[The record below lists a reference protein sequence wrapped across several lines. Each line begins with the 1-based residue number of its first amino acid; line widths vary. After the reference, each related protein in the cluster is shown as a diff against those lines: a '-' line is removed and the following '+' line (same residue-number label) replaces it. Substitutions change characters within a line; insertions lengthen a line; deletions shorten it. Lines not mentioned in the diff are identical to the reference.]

1 LGEFMKKLLAVFTVL
16 SMLFALPASAAEMN
30 FGFSLMAG
38 QFDTDG
44 SETEKT
50 VSGVTSEK
58 TTKSLSENFYG
69 GSIFAEIEADNGI
82 IVGLDYIPL
91 DIKLGSGARTD
102 SSSGADDTSEADT
115 GDRSAEANVKDL
127 YTIYAHY
134 PIGPVYAVLGYMSA
148 DVATAETLPTS
159 SYGDASI
166 NGWQYGLGVK
176 RDSMRFEIAY
186 SDFDS
191 ISLTSSAN
199 TNKIEAD
206 ADALNAKLSFAF

>member
-1 LGEFMKKLLAVFTVL
+1 MKKLLAVFTVL

-58 TTKSLSENFYG
+58 TTKSLSETFYG
-69 GSIFAEIEADNGI
+69 GSLFAEIEADNGI
-82 IVGLDYIPL
+82 RIGLDYVPL

-102 SSSGADDTSEADT
+102 SSSGADVASEADT

-127 YTIYAHY
+127 FTIYTHV
-134 PIGPVYAVLGYMSA
+134 PVGPVYAVLGYMDA
-148 DVATAETLPTS
+148 DVTTSETLPTS
-159 SYGDASI
+159 TYGNTSI

>member
-1 LGEFMKKLLAVFTVL
+1 MKKLLAVFTVL
-16 SMLFALPASAAEMN
+16 SMLFALPASAVEMN

-58 TTKSLSENFYG
+58 TTKSLSEDFIG
-69 GSIFAEIEADNGI
+69 GSIFAEVEADNGI
-82 IVGLDYIPL
+82 IIGLDYVPL

-102 SSSGADDTSEADT
+102 SSSGADVAAEADT

-127 YTIYAHY
+127 FTVYAHY
-134 PIGPVYAVLGYMSA
+134 PVGPAYAILGYMSA

-176 RDSMRFEIAY
+176 RDRMRFEIAY

>member
-1 LGEFMKKLLAVFTVL
+1 MKKLLAVFTVL
-16 SMLFALPASAAEMN
+16 SMLFALPASAAGLN

-50 VSGVTSEK
+50 VTGVTSEK
-58 TTKSLSENFYG
+58 TSKSLSEDFYG

-82 IVGLDYIPL
+82 IIGLDYIPL
-91 DIKLGSGARTD
+91 DIKLGSGSRTD
-102 SSSGADDTSEADT
+102 SSSGADVASEADT

-127 YTIYAHY
+127 FTIYTHV
-134 PIGPVYAVLGYMSA
+134 PVGPVYAVLGYMDA
-148 DVATAETLPTS
+148 DVTTSETLPTS
-159 SYGDASI
+159 TYGNTSI

-191 ISLTSSAN
+191 ISLTSTAN

-206 ADALNAKLSFAF
+206 ADALNAKISFAF

>member
-1 LGEFMKKLLAVFTVL
+1 MKKLLAVFTVL
-16 SMLFALPASAAEMN
+16 SMLFALPANAAGMN

>member
-1 LGEFMKKLLAVFTVL
+1 MKKLLAVFTVL

-102 SSSGADDTSEADT
+102 SSSGADVAAEADT

-127 YTIYAHY
+127 FTIYTHV
-134 PIGPVYAVLGYMSA
+134 PVGPVYAVLGYMDA
-148 DVATAETLPTS
+148 DVTTSETLPTS
-159 SYGDASI
+159 TYGNTSI

>member
-1 LGEFMKKLLAVFTVL
+1 MKKLLAVFTVL
-16 SMLFALPASAAEMN
+16 SMLFALPANAAGMN

-50 VSGVTSEK
+50 VTGVTSEK
-58 TTKSLSENFYG
+58 TSKSLSEDFYG

-82 IVGLDYIPL
+82 IIGLDYIPL
-91 DIKLGSGARTD
+91 DIKLGSGSRTD
-102 SSSGADDTSEADT
+102 SSSGADVASEADT

-127 YTIYAHY
+127 FTIYTHV
-134 PIGPVYAVLGYMSA
+134 PVGPVYAVLGYMDA
-148 DVATAETLPTS
+148 DVTTSESLPTS
-159 SYGDASI
+159 TYGDASI

-176 RDSMRFEIAY
+176 RDMMRFEIAY

-191 ISLTSSAN
+191 ISLTSTAN

-206 ADALNAKLSFAF
+206 ADALNAKISFAF

>member
-1 LGEFMKKLLAVFTVL
+1 MKKLLAVFTVL
-16 SMLFALPASAAEMN
+16 SMLFALPANAAGMN

-58 TTKSLSENFYG
+58 TSKSVSENFYG

-82 IVGLDYIPL
+82 IIGLDYVPL
-91 DIKLGSGARTD
+91 DIKLGSGSRTD
-102 SSSGADDTSEADT
+102 SATAAAGVDT

-127 YTIYAHY
+127 FTIYTHV
-134 PIGPVYAVLGYMSA
+134 PVGPVYAVLGYMDA
-148 DVATAETLPTS
+148 DVTTSESLPTS
-159 SYGDASI
+159 TYGDASI
-166 NGWQYGLGVK
+166 NGWQFGVGIK
-176 RDSMRFEIAY
+176 RDMMRFEVAY

-191 ISLTSSAN
+191 ISLTSTAN

>member
-1 LGEFMKKLLAVFTVL
+1 MKKLLAVFTVL
-16 SMLFALPASAAEMN
+16 SMLFALPANAAGMN

-127 YTIYAHY
+127 YTIYTHV
-134 PIGPVYAVLGYMSA
+134 PVGPVYAVLGYMSA

-159 SYGDASI
+159 TYGDASI

>member
-1 LGEFMKKLLAVFTVL
+1 MKKLLAVFTVL

>member
-1 LGEFMKKLLAVFTVL
+1 MKKLLAVFTVL
-16 SMLFALPASAAEMN
+16 SMLFAVPASAAEMN

-58 TTKSLSENFYG
+58 TSKSLSEDFFG

-102 SSSGADDTSEADT
+102 SSSGADVASEADT

-127 YTIYAHY
+127 FTIYTHV
-134 PIGPVYAVLGYMSA
+134 PVGPVYAVLGYMDA
-148 DVATAETLPTS
+148 DVTTSETLPTS

>member
-1 LGEFMKKLLAVFTVL
+1 MKKLLAVFTVL
-16 SMLFALPASAAEMN
+16 SMLFALPASAVEMN

-127 YTIYAHY
+127 YTIYTHV
-134 PIGPVYAVLGYMSA
+134 PVGPVYAVLGYMSA

-159 SYGDASI
+159 TYGDASI

>member
-1 LGEFMKKLLAVFTVL
+1 MKKLLAVFTVL
-16 SMLFALPASAAEMN
+16 SMLFALPANAAGMN

-38 QFDTDG
+38 QYDTDG

-58 TTKSLSENFYG
+58 TTKSVSETFYG
-69 GSIFAEIEADNGI
+69 GSIFAEVEADNGI

-102 SSSGADDTSEADT
+102 SSSGADVAAEADT

-127 YTIYAHY
+127 FTIYTHV
-134 PIGPVYAVLGYMSA
+134 PVGPVYAVLGYMDA
-148 DVATAETLPTS
+148 DVTTSETLPTS
-159 SYGDASI
+159 TYGNTSI

>member
-1 LGEFMKKLLAVFTVL
+1 MKKLLAVFTVL
-16 SMLFALPASAAEMN
+16 SMLFALPASAVEMN

-58 TTKSLSENFYG
+58 TSKSVSETFYG
-69 GSIFAEIEADNGI
+69 GSIFAEVEADNGI

-102 SSSGADDTSEADT
+102 SSSGADVAAEADT

-127 YTIYAHY
+127 FTIYTHV
-134 PIGPVYAVLGYMSA
+134 PVGPVYAVLGYMDA
-148 DVATAETLPTS
+148 DVTTSESLPTS
-159 SYGDASI
+159 TYGDASI

>member
-1 LGEFMKKLLAVFTVL
+1 MKKLLAVFTVL
-16 SMLFALPASAAEMN
+16 SMLFALPANAAGIN

-82 IVGLDYIPL
+82 IIGLDYIPL
-91 DIKLGSGARTD
+91 DIKLGSGSRTD
-102 SSSGADDTSEADT
+102 SSSGADVASEADT

-127 YTIYAHY
+127 FTIYTHV
-134 PIGPVYAVLGYMSA
+134 PVGPVYAVLGYMDA
-148 DVATAETLPTS
+148 DVTTKETLPTS
-159 SYGDASI
+159 TYGNSSI
-166 NGWQYGLGVK
+166 NGFQYGLGVK
-176 RDSMRFEIAY
+176 RDSMRFEIDY

>member
-1 LGEFMKKLLAVFTVL
+1 MKKLLAVFTVL

-206 ADALNAKLSFAF
+206 ADALNAKISVAF

>member
-1 LGEFMKKLLAVFTVL
+1 MKKLLAVFTVL
-16 SMLFALPASAAEMN
+16 SMLFALPANAAGMN

-58 TTKSLSENFYG
+58 TTKSLSETFYG
-69 GSIFAEIEADNGI
+69 GSLFAEIEADNGI
-82 IVGLDYIPL
+82 RIGLDYVPL

-102 SSSGADDTSEADT
+102 SSSGADVASEADT

-127 YTIYAHY
+127 FTVYAHY
-134 PIGPVYAVLGYMSA
+134 PVGPAYAILGYMSA

-166 NGWQYGLGVK
+166 NGFQYGLGVN
-176 RDSMRFEIAY
+176 RDRMRIEIVY